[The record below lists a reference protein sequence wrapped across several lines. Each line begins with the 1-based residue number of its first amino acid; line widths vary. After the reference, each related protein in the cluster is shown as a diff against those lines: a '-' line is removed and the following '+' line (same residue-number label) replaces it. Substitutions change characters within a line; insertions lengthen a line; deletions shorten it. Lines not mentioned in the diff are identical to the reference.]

1 MPLTHSSRAARGG
14 ASQVPPS
21 SSAATTPVSKV
32 VCLTNL
38 LSEKALACDAE
49 FSECVADVRLE
60 CEQFGRVEA
69 FVVPREGALAGR
81 PASDVGKCFIAYED
95 EPSAARSAPTPRILP
110 VGRISPRAAGVGRV
124 AGGLGRLR
132 RMPLICR

>member
-1 MPLTHSSRAARGG
+1 M
-14 ASQVPPS
+14 PPS

-81 PASDVGKCFIAYED
+81 PASDVGKCFIAYGD

>member
-49 FSECVADVRLE
+49 FSECVADVRRE

>member
-1 MPLTHSSRAARGG
+1 VR
-14 ASQVPPS
+14 
-21 SSAATTPVSKV
+21 SAATTPVSKV

-110 VGRISPRAAGVGRV
+110 VGRISPRAAGVRRV

>member
-1 MPLTHSSRAARGG
+1 M
-14 ASQVPPS
+14 PPS

-95 EPSAARSAPTPRILP
+95 EPSAARSAPTPYITRRSYIATCRWGGA
-110 VGRISPRAAGVGRV
+110 GRR
-124 AGGLGRLR
+124 GLGTLAAHATDL
-132 RMPLICR
+132 PLICR